1 MLSNNLI
8 LCHPLLL
15 LISIF
20 LNIRVFSNEL
30 GLQVFTQRE
39 AAAAA
44 AVAAA
49 ASIVSGAMGS
59 PGEGGKARTLAHI
72 KEQTKAK
79 LFAKH
84 QARAHLFQNPKEP
97 RGPPQ
102 LGHRAQTRSPASQL
116 LKSTV

>member
-1 MLSNNLI
+1 M
-8 LCHPLLL
+8 
-15 LISIF
+15 
-20 LNIRVFSNEL
+20 
-30 GLQVFTQRE
+30 
-39 AAAAA
+39 
-44 AVAAA
+44 AAA

-102 LGHRAQTRSPASQL
+102 LGPKEEIAAEAL
-116 LKSTV
+116 GTVSFP